1 MGFIYILFY
10 FVSFDLIVPV
20 IASIFFSINLVKFTS
35 SYMWQ
40 ICCLGIEGKKNMNS
54 IFHFHV
60 IFVKFS

>member
-1 MGFIYILFY
+1 MGFIYILLY

-20 IASIFFSINLVKFTS
+20 IVSIFSINLVKFIS

-40 ICCLGIEGKKNMNS
+40 ICCLGIEGKKNLNS

>member
-20 IASIFFSINLVKFTS
+20 IASIFSINLMKFIS
-35 SYMWQ
+35 PYMWQ
-40 ICCLGIEGKKNMNS
+40 ICCLGIEGKKNLNS

-60 IFVKFS
+60 IFIKFS